1 MSDWEKDKAHVVGN
15 IRNHDQW
22 GLVLEHN
29 SKVGVL
35 MQGEFDSTFWYYA
48 FWKSE
53 GLKRCGMLFVKSE
66 YLVKTIK
73 KYFLKKLNV

>member
-1 MSDWEKDKAHVVGN
+1 MRDWEKDKAHVVGN

-48 FWKSE
+48 FWKW
-53 GLKRCGMLFVKSE
+53 GF
-66 YLVKTIK
+66 K
-73 KYFLKKLNV
+73 KVRYAFCKIWVFGKNY